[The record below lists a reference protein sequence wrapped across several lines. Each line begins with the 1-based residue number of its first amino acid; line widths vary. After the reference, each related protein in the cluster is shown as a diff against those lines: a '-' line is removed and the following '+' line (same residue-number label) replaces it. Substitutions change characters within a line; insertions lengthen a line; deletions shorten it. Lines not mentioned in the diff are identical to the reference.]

1 MFKGLA
7 GIKKV
12 VKGGFNV
19 VAETSSQLADQVVND
34 PNNSKDSIKENIKKK
49 VQGGVAAVVGAKES
63 SAPVRT
69 EAKDKTLKVAHDIKH
84 YGAFSEDVL
93 GYSDPTNE
101 LRKAVK
107 KKEKAAKKA
116 RKEKKKKTGKKE
128 DLFDPENLAKYKK
141 ELEEKRKAA
150 ETADKASDASSNKDE
165 TEDVIKQVD
174 SAFATPDNRSPYISK
189 ANTPKEEKEE
199 WQLFKSLTSGVDS
212 IIQQKKSELEELKL
226 DSYFQ
231 KKPTSESKSAQ
242 EQEADQKQARKKVW
256 VDLDQE
262 EFDDFDG
269 VLSAEE
275 DSQEGRSLKSKDSK
289 SSDQVQKKL
298 EKNHSASSEEENSID
313 EKKEDDIGLV
323 EIPEDDPFDLDEE
336 VELFNTDFVEALAN
350 VKLAVI
356 PDSPTFE
363 DDADDPFNTAIADDI
378 IKKDLSEKKKLD
390 TKLKFEGLGSVA
402 DVLSGKAES
411 VDKSFIEHT
420 VRKKRRRANRIN
432 LIAESESEITAI
444 EDIGVIEIKVTNGES
459 ESILIDEVNK
469 DSLSTGIVEVL
480 ATTPINECNKSEG
493 EKEKSIDVSEFEN
506 IEDNDNKQQALTSNV
521 AILAGELGTAKEE
534 SEDEF
539 DAAFDA
545 LAKESVTKTK
555 IQEIEKTFENDE
567 DLFDTSAADRILNL
581 ASLTDKVPEEPDEI
595 EELANFDD
603 PFDTS
608 AFDEITTGVEEE
620 LEFDSLA
627 FRRPEVIITPSELTV
642 LPQKSRKKKSKGEDN
657 PFGQK
662 TASSTDD
669 NWTAFKEPPKRPPPP
684 NRPPKPLPSPV
695 LKTIQLDPSQ
705 RPSVV
710 VKAPSNDSI
719 KSWNCAVADS
729 LIHKSQ
735 LEAQEAALQEE
746 SEESD
751 EDDPF
756 DTTEY
761 DHKVPD
767 IPEEESEDPF
777 DTSNIGEL
785 VPGEAEIKALGAEG
799 KIDLLGDN
807 ENTLETKTLEPQ
819 LEEPDPFDTDFASKV
834 LPNKGDPFDTSFV
847 ESGEPGKAEI
857 RALEE
862 EFIDKEEEFEVR
874 NKRELQ
880 SLNKVIAKGS
890 AGRARPYGN
899 LEAKLQIKVPDIA
912 DKHQE
917 EEEVQEETE
926 DEIDP
931 FDTSIVDKVIPVRSV
946 KKLKALSV
954 EDDEFDP
961 TLTFKAA
968 KQKIEEELDPF
979 DTSIAGEVIPE
990 LKSPEPPPSPPKQ
1003 AIETQISTDSD
1014 DFDPRR

>member
-1 MFKGLA
+1 M
-7 GIKKV
+7 
-12 VKGGFNV
+12 NV
-19 VAETSSQLADQVVND
+19 INL
-34 PNNSKDSIKENIKKK
+34 
-49 VQGGVAAVVGAKES
+49 
-63 SAPVRT
+63 
-69 EAKDKTLKVAHDIKH
+69 
-84 YGAFSEDVL
+84 
-93 GYSDPTNE
+93 
-101 LRKAVK
+101 
-107 KKEKAAKKA
+107 KA
-116 RKEKKKKTGKKE
+116 R
-128 DLFDPENLAKYKK
+128 
-141 ELEEKRKAA
+141 RK
-150 ETADKASDASSNKDE
+150 
-165 TEDVIKQVD
+165 
-174 SAFATPDNRSPYISK
+174 
-189 ANTPKEEKEE
+189 
-199 WQLFKSLTSGVDS
+199 
-212 IIQQKKSELEELKL
+212 
-226 DSYFQ
+226 
-231 KKPTSESKSAQ
+231 
-242 EQEADQKQARKKVW
+242 
-256 VDLDQE
+256 
-262 EFDDFDG
+262 
-269 VLSAEE
+269 
-275 DSQEGRSLKSKDSK
+275 
-289 SSDQVQKKL
+289 
-298 EKNHSASSEEENSID
+298 
-313 EKKEDDIGLV
+313 
-323 EIPEDDPFDLDEE
+323 
-336 VELFNTDFVEALAN
+336 
-350 VKLAVI
+350 
-356 PDSPTFE
+356 
-363 DDADDPFNTAIADDI
+363 
-378 IKKDLSEKKKLD
+378 
-390 TKLKFEGLGSVA
+390 
-402 DVLSGKAES
+402 
-411 VDKSFIEHT
+411 
-420 VRKKRRRANRIN
+420 
-432 LIAESESEITAI
+432 
-444 EDIGVIEIKVTNGES
+444 
-459 ESILIDEVNK
+459 
-469 DSLSTGIVEVL
+469 
-480 ATTPINECNKSEG
+480 
-493 EKEKSIDVSEFEN
+493 KSIDVSEFEN

-545 LAKESVTKTK
+545 LAKES
-555 IQEIEKTFENDE
+555 
-567 DLFDTSAADRILNL
+567 
-581 ASLTDKVPEEPDEI
+581 VPEEPDEI

-642 LPQKSRKKKSKGEDN
+642 LPQKSRKKETTIGLHSKN
-657 PFGQK
+657 LL
-662 TASSTDD
+662 SVHLLLTDLLSL
-669 NWTAFKEPPKRPPPP
+669 FPH
-684 NRPPKPLPSPV
+684 LF

-931 FDTSIVDKVIPVRSV
+931 FDTSIVDKVIP
-946 KKLKALSV
+946 
-954 EDDEFDP
+954 
-961 TLTFKAA
+961 AA

-1003 AIETQISTDSD
+1003 AIETQISTDTEANPFLADVAPPSNQPQQPPNPFLAETLQQVPPSSTHSQQAYYNGGSSNMAANPFATD
-1014 DFDPRR
+1014 AYSAQPQQQYYGHYGQFPQMHSYGVAQHPPPPDSNLVGAAAFGVVSHEPVHELPQKSPHELMTEIPSEPPQEYIKEIPQKPPQEFVKEIPKELPQQVIKEIAKEPPQEILGEPSQKKFNECPSRN